1 MKIFITAIG
10 TDCGKTLV
18 SAIFC
23 QYLKADYWKPIQTG
37 QILDSI
43 EIKNLV
49 SDPLRIYPETHL
61 YNNPVSPHFAAEQEN
76 RHIALT
82 DFRLPKTESNLIIE
96 GAGGLL
102 VPLNGNGDFL
112 LDFISKENIEIVL
125 VIRLYLG
132 CINHAL
138 LSINELKRRKLSIKG
153 LVFNGNDTFGAI
165 DIITKITQLATLLI
179 IKEEPIINPETI
191 VSYSQKLNFNEQ

>member
-23 QYLKADYWKPIQTG
+23 QYLQADYWKPIQTG
-37 QILDSI
+37 Q
-43 EIKNLV
+43 V
-49 SDPLRIYPETHL
+49 SDSNDLKNIVSFPVRIHPETYL
-61 YNNPVSPHFAAEQEN
+61 FKNPVSPHFAALQEN
-76 RHIALT
+76 RSIVLS
-82 DFRLPKTESNLIIE
+82 DFQIPETESNLIIE

-102 VPLNGNGDFL
+102 VPLNEDGDYL
-112 LDFISKENIEIVL
+112 LDFICKENIEIVL

-138 LSINELKRRKLSIKG
+138 LSINELRRRNQQIRG

-165 DIITKITQLATLLI
+165 DIITRITQLKPLLI
-179 IKEEPIINPETI
+179 IKEEPLISTETI
-191 VSYSQKLNFNEQ
+191 LFYSLKLKLNEQ